1 MKYSIEEK
9 GWGNDDI
16 WVVNMKKKKGEKESE
31 RERKREREIERDII
45 ETYVRLIRSIVV
57 HLLPCCEYI
66 GY

>member
-1 MKYSIEEK
+1 MKYSIEE
-9 GWGNDDI
+9 GGGSGEYE
-16 WVVNMKKKKGEKESE
+16 KKKGEKESE

>member
-1 MKYSIEEK
+1 MKYSIEE
-9 GWGNDDI
+9 GGGDND
-16 WVVNMKKKKGEKESE
+16 MGGEYEKKKGEKESE
-31 RERKREREIERDII
+31 RERKREREIERNII

>member
-1 MKYSIEEK
+1 MGGEYE
-9 GWGNDDI
+9 
-16 WVVNMKKKKGEKESE
+16 KKKGEKESE
-31 RERKREREIERDII
+31 RERKREREIERNII